1 MTTKNIFYFSVL
13 IVLSLGIG
21 LLSKELLNGDNL
33 LIESLSNHYT
43 IEQIEEIINFQKKWE
58 FTWSILVPLILL
70 IKISIIAVILDTG
83 CFLMEK
89 KIQYGRLFGIVLLS
103 EFIFLVPIILK
114 TLWFHFFQKDY
125 TLEDLQYFY
134 PFSALNIVGHEG
146 LDIWWVYPLQTINV
160 FEITYWIV
168 LAYLLDKALKTPK
181 KQNTGIKIVASS
193 YGTGLLIWVIGIMFF
208 TLSMG

>member
-1 MTTKNIFYFSVL
+1 MTTKNIFYFVVL

-33 LIESLSNHYT
+33 LIESLSNRYT

-58 FTWSILVPLILL
+58 FTWSILVPIVLL
-70 IKISIIAVILDTG
+70 IKISIIAAILDAG

-89 KIQYGRLFGIVLLS
+89 KIKYGRLFAIVLIC
-103 EFIFLVPIILK
+103 EFIFLLPIILK
-114 TLWFHFFQKDY
+114 TIWFHFFQQDY